1 MPKPEPET
9 EVTQLHSEVGAKF
22 KIDDD
27 EGLEDDDDDDAGVE
41 EDDAAAAADG
51 SKRRTSSRS
60 STSSS
65 GQVSRIWFFCPTLTR
80 TSFSFKFSR
89 KGPVYPWAELAEQA
103 KSIPAG

>member
-1 MPKPEPET
+1 MPKPEPEP

-27 EGLEDDDDDDAGVE
+27 EGLEDDDDDAGVE

-80 TSFSFKFSR
+80 TSFYFKFSR
-89 KGPVYPWAELAEQA
+89 NGPVNLWAESAEQA
-103 KSIPAG
+103 ESIPVG